1 MDLISEPSYGLG
13 PKFPAIEGAK
23 ETIEEIV
30 QKLSSLLSEEGL
42 ELNKFAKLQGVG
54 ELNLKVTA
62 IPSEIKIEVLN
73 PQPRLNLM
81 GWLKSSITGVLV
93 SPKQIVIQINRFP
106 DLTVEVKS

>member
-30 QKLSSLLSEEGL
+30 QKLYSLLSEEGL

-81 GWLKSSITGVLV
+81 GWLKSSITGISV

>member
-1 MDLISEPSYGLG
+1 MKVDYETSYGLG
-13 PKFPAIEGAK
+13 PKFPAIEGGR
-23 ETIEEIV
+23 EVIEEIV
-30 QKLSSLLSEEGL
+30 QKLSDLLSTEGL
-42 ELNKFAKLQGVG
+42 ELNKFVKLQGVG

-62 IPSEIKIEVLN
+62 APSEIKIEVLN
-73 PQPRLNLM
+73 PQPRLNLL